1 MSLRRILAAGLAIVG
16 CGMAGTLRA
25 QGPGAGMQGMQ
36 AALGAQMKKNKAELR
51 KYSWKQRVELQFKGE
66 DKSTKLDQLHYD
78 ASGELVR
85 APLSAPPPAQE
96 KRRRIGGRIKAKKVE
111 ELKDYIQRLMLRV
124 QRYTDFSGGDPAA
137 LMDKAMIGKGQGA
150 NEGMIV
156 VHISNFVITGDSVDI
171 SIDPAT
177 QKMRKIVIATMLDDD
192 PINVNADFQDLPNG
206 PTYMANATVDSPK
219 KELGIRMQNFDY
231 VLLR

>member
-1 MSLRRILAAGLAIVG
+1 MVG
-16 CGMAGTLRA
+16 CGMAVAFAA
-25 QGPGAGMQGMQ
+25 QGPGGGMQGMQ

-51 KYSWKQRVELQFKGE
+51 KYLWKQRVEVEFKGE

-85 APLSAPPPAQE
+85 VPLSAPPPPQE
-96 KRRRIGGRIKAKKVE
+96 KRRGIGGRVKAKKVE
-111 ELKDYIQRLMLRV
+111 ELKDYIQRLMQRV

-156 VHISNFVITGDSVDI
+156 VHISNFAITGDSVDI
-171 SIDPAT
+171 SVDPAT
-177 QKMRKIVIATMLDDD
+177 KKMRKIVIATMLDDD
-192 PINVNADFQDLPNG
+192 PINVNSIFQDLPNG
-206 PTYMANATVDSPK
+206 PTYMANSTVDSPK
-219 KELGIRMQNFDY
+219 KELEIRLQNFDY
-231 VLLR
+231 TLLP